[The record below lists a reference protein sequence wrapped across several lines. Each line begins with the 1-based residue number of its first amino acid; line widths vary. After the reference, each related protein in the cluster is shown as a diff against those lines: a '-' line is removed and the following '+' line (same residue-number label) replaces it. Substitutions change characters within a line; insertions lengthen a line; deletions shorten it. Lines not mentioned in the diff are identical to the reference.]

1 MRTPGYTANLS
12 LRPAIGQ
19 YGTTFT
25 SHAAQGMVAPQM
37 DAVIIYDSW
46 YGTNVALGGGLDPY
60 GSSIGSPT
68 LSGQLKCIK
77 ECGYTLSSCM
87 RWCRSLPVHDRG
99 ECFADCHSFYDSCSA
114 SC

>member
-12 LRPAIGQ
+12 LRPASGH

-37 DAVIIYDSW
+37 DAVIVYDSW
-46 YGTNVALGGGLDPY
+46 YGTDVMLGWGPY

-68 LSGQLKCIK
+68 LSDELRCIK
-77 ECGYTLSSCM
+77 ECSYTKSSCL
-87 RWCRSLPVHDRG
+87 RWCRSLPPGDRG
-99 ECFADCHSFYDSCSA
+99 ECFADCQVFFDSCQA

>member
-12 LRPAIGQ
+12 LRPAVGH

-25 SHAAQGMVAPQM
+25 SHAGQGRVAPQM
-37 DAVIIYDSW
+37 DAVVIYDSW
-46 YGTNVALGGGLDPY
+46 YGTDVILGSSRDPY

-68 LSGQLKCIK
+68 LSDELRCIK
-77 ECGYTLSSCM
+77 ECGYTQSSCL
-87 RWCRSLPVHDRG
+87 RWCRSLPPWDRG
-99 ECFADCHSFYDSCSA
+99 ECFADCKSNFDSCTS